1 MLQILSETLMCV
13 RDASDVESL
22 EEVETEGKG
31 TWFGREMGGSSLYV
45 VKGIAQSAQSTSY
58 PPVIL
63 PDKCFSRSG
72 CARRFWGSHCTSFE
86 FIGPSSLPRLEFYS
100 TFSIRGR
107 SASFTGDHR
116 VCLGLTKT
124 WL

>member
-1 MLQILSETLMCV
+1 MCV
-13 RDASDVESL
+13 WDASDVESL

-45 VKGIAQSAQSTSY
+45 MKGIAQSAQSTNFL
-58 PPVIL
+58 PPL
-63 PDKCFSRSG
+63 SFSQINASAG
-72 CARRFWGSHCTSFE
+72 VGVQCARRFWGSHCTSFE
-86 FIGPSSLPRLEFYS
+86 FIGPSSLVAWNS

-116 VCLGLTKT
+116 VCLGLPNT